1 MSRKFKSHNNPTR
14 ITGTSHE
21 KIFHNQARALIINC
35 SRYFTKKQE
44 RQHKK
49 EHQTL
54 IAAKC
59 EVSLETRAWK
69 TKCVFMSRHQVRKK
83 SE

>member
-1 MSRKFKSHNNPTR
+1 MGSCGVGEINGLVDGWLGPLAVDVFCGFVRPTWKR
-14 ITGTSHE
+14 LSYFPFPNTEHVPSHE

-49 EHQTL
+49 EH
-54 IAAKC
+54 
-59 EVSLETRAWK
+59 
-69 TKCVFMSRHQVRKK
+69 
-83 SE
+83 